1 MECGDLSPLFGEGF
15 SLHNLTIDPD
25 ENGVPVGV
33 EPVPPIHAIEAR
45 LTRPAIPTSDIPC
58 RFTGHDKR
66 APPCFEGT
74 CLSGPFQVLREVF
87 PSNSHAHF
95 FLPEQCGEI
104 KNPVKSVTYVGNHGV
119 LDIYC
124 GLRLSG
130 LEPETYGLKVHCPIA

>member
-1 MECGDLSPLFGEGF
+1 MECGDLSPLFCEGF

-74 CLSGPFQVLREVF
+74 CLSGPFQVLCEVFEVF
-87 PSNSHAHF
+87 PSIRHARF
-95 FLPEQCGEI
+95 FCQNI
-104 KNPVKSVTYVGNHGV
+104 VAKSKT
-119 LDIYC
+119 
-124 GLRLSG
+124 
-130 LEPETYGLKVHCPIA
+130 P